1 MELIVHEC
9 PSPRAASRS
18 PVACLWIA
26 SLATVIRPG
35 LASSQQ
41 AADEGLLD
49 LSARRFRMIRDG
61 ALRCAGTFRDL

>member
-1 MELIVHEC
+1 MELIVYEC

-26 SLATVIRPG
+26 SLGTVIRPG

-41 AADEGLLD
+41 ALDE
-49 LSARRFRMIRDG
+49 G
-61 ALRCAGTFRDL
+61 ALRCAGTFRDP